1 MKYKLYRIV
10 TELPEITS
18 LLLISTIS
26 VLPDGKS
33 SEVSQ
38 AVQVTNQMLNLWV
51 NFVDQNHEIS
61 PLKLSHLIMCS

>member
-33 SEVSQ
+33 LEVSQ
-38 AVQVTNQMLNLWV
+38 AVQVTNQLLNLWV

-61 PLKLSHLIMCS
+61 PLKLLPSNHV

>member
-10 TELPEITS
+10 TELPEITP

-33 SEVSQ
+33 LEVSQ
-38 AVQVTNQMLNLWV
+38 AVQETNQLLNLWI
-51 NFVDQNHEIS
+51 NFVDQNHKIS
-61 PLKLSHLIMCS
+61 PLKLFPSSHV

>member
-26 VLPDGKS
+26 MLPDAKS
-33 SEVSQ
+33 LEVSQ
-38 AVQVTNQMLNLWV
+38 AVQVTNQLLNLWV

-61 PLKLSHLIMCS
+61 PLKLFPLIMCS

>member
-26 VLPDGKS
+26 MLPDGKS
-33 SEVSQ
+33 LEVSQ
-38 AVQVTNQMLNLWV
+38 AVQVTNQLLNLWV

-61 PLKLSHLIMCS
+61 PLKLFPSNYV